1 MTLEAGKMIES
12 RRRILFPLEKQFM
25 KLRRIYEIAIRKNQ
39 SSNLGFSGRYLI
51 IRTIQWI
58 RRFRSSL
65 GTPFSKL
72 IVAINAT
79 QRLTLFKDASLELRA

>member
-25 KLRRIYEIAIRKNQ
+25 KLRRIYEIAIRENQ

-51 IRTIQWI
+51 IRTIQ
-58 RRFRSSL
+58 
-65 GTPFSKL
+65 
-72 IVAINAT
+72 
-79 QRLTLFKDASLELRA
+79 